1 MEKAGFVDSL
11 QFYLLTETIE
21 PETNMKRTLSI
32 EFPWPPR
39 GLSPNARLTVFAKA
53 SLFKKAKQLAFS
65 RTKEALNGEKIA
77 LRKGQR
83 MNIQLV
89 LEPPVL
95 RYHDEDNLLANC
107 KATLDGI
114 AMAMGINDHFFHF
127 REQIWKK
134 PDPAGKGVLC
144 VVCEWEEADA

>member
-1 MEKAGFVDSL
+1 
-11 QFYLLTETIE
+11 
-21 PETNMKRTLSI
+21 MKQVEIVL
-32 EFPWPPR
+32 PWPPR
-39 GLSPNARLTVFAKA
+39 GLSPNARLTVLAKA
-53 SLFKKAKQLAFS
+53 ALFKKAKHLAFF
-65 RTKEALNGEKIA
+65 RTKETLNGEKIA

-83 MNIQLV
+83 MNVQLV

-127 REQIWKK
+127 REQIWKT
-134 PDPAGKGVLC
+134 PDPKGKGILR

>member
-1 MEKAGFVDSL
+1 MKTLE
-11 QFYLLTETIE
+11 IE
-21 PETNMKRTLSI
+21 L
-32 EFPWPPR
+32 PWPPR

-53 SLFKKAKQLAFS
+53 SLFKKAKQLAFF
-65 RTKEALNGEKIA
+65 RTKQVLKGEKVV
-77 LRKGQR
+77 LPKGER
-83 MNIQLV
+83 MNLQLI

-114 AMAMGINDHFFHF
+114 AMAMGINDHVFHF
-127 REQIWKK
+127 REQIWQK
-134 PDPAGKGVLC
+134 PDPEGKGILR